1 LPDSCILKEYGFFE
15 QTFFSEGGAMSKKD
29 QVATETSETD
39 QGATEASEK
48 DQLAIET
55 SEKAQQA
62 TETIKKYALYAT
74 GAGFIPMPLVD
85 WAAISAI
92 QVKMV
97 HDIAGIYNVP
107 FNATRIR
114 SIVASLIG
122 GGAGT
127 SLGFVGQHLVKA
139 VPVVGPVLGAL
150 SVPAMAGAA
159 TWAMGKVFIMHF
171 ASGGTL
177 LDFDPDEMRQYFKA
191 EVAAKV
197 K

>member
-1 LPDSCILKEYGFFE
+1 
-15 QTFFSEGGAMSKKD
+15 MSKKD
-29 QVATETSETD
+29 QAATETSEKD
-39 QGATEASEK
+39 QGVAETSEK
-48 DQLAIET
+48 DQLVIVT
-55 SEKAQQA
+55 SEKARLA
-62 TETIKKYALYAT
+62 TESIKKYALYAT

-97 HDIAGIYNVP
+97 HDIAGIYEVP
-107 FNATRIR
+107 FSASRIR

-127 SLGFVGQHLVKA
+127 SLGYVSQYLVKA
-139 VPVVGPVLGAL
+139 LPVVGPVLGVL
-150 SVPAMAGAA
+150 SVPAMAGSV
-159 TWAMGKVFIMHF
+159 TWAMGKMFIMHF

-177 LDFDPDEMRQYFKA
+177 LDFDPDEMREHFNA